1 MVDAH
6 RIGMSNV
13 RSSPQ
18 CGSSSTARAPVS
30 LLRCMLTTSRT
41 GDGAQPCSQCA
52 KRKLSCNK
60 GSKARFRLMSQGSKK
75 FPSDQTWCRT
85 ISKRIDF
92 VDQSLEIA
100 RQYDG
105 GSEAEDEDFP
115 ADHFNDHADTSP
127 PNTETC
133 DPNSRLSPPT
143 NSLSIEDQI
152 ISQISPQ
159 TGLDIGQSPL
169 IRDWTQAASECSIE
183 STIRH
188 FKRLEL
194 PQAALKEND
203 KANLIRHFVQ
213 VVGPAFDFYDE
224 GRKVASELTER
235 AISCQPLLRLVYN
248 ASAKSLGLSLDLDDA
263 PEYLVDPI
271 ALSHINDGNN
281 NTAAT
286 LLSRFIYNLEDKQD
300 LTQGFA
306 IINAPSPPLHIDD
319 FQEAIMWANL
329 RQEIFL
335 ALMNQRH
342 VNVPVDRHA
351 LESLLQDHLCQT
363 ADDSTWC
370 NRMLLHLFDTIQY
383 CFGDAHSSST
393 YDQLFSYAN
402 TWMSSKPSSF
412 TPVFSQDGPNGQM
425 LPEIWFLDSCAAAG
439 MQYYHLVRILLTAHN
454 PRVPRIGSAK
464 KAAIEWIDE
473 QVRGHAKM
481 ACGIAESLEEINPGH
496 LSACMAIALAGD
508 YFHEKEEQAILSN
521 LMTKTSSYYGWS
533 TGSTQKY
540 LQETWK

>member
-1 MVDAH
+1 
-6 RIGMSNV
+6 MSFNS
-13 RSSPQ
+13 RT
-18 CGSSSTARAPVS
+18 STRCIKQGNIK
-30 LLRCMLTTSRT
+30 LLILKSAT
-41 GDGAQPCSQCA
+41 GDGALPCSQCA

-115 ADHFNDHADTSP
+115 ADRFNEHADTSP
-127 PNTETC
+127 PNTEAC
-133 DPNSRLSPPT
+133 DPNSRLSPAA

-159 TGLDIGQSPL
+159 TGSDIGQSPL

-183 STIRH
+183 STIRQ

-194 PQAALKEND
+194 PQAALKEKD
-203 KANLIRHFVQ
+203 KSDLIRHFVQ

-224 GRKVASELTER
+224 GRKVASEVTER
-235 AISCQPLLRLVYN
+235 ALSCQPLLHLVYN
-248 ASAKSLGLSLDLDDA
+248 ASARSLGLSLDLENA
-263 PEYLVDPI
+263 PQSLGNPI
-271 ALSHINDGNN
+271 TLPHIDDGNN
-281 NTAAT
+281 NAAAA
-286 LLSRFIYNLEDKQD
+286 LLSRFIFNLEDKQD
-300 LTQGFA
+300 STQGFA
-306 IINAPSPPLHIDD
+306 IVSIPSSPLYNHAE
-319 FQEAIMWANL
+319 FQAAIMWASL

-342 VNVPVDRHA
+342 VNIPVDRHA
-351 LESLLQDHLCQT
+351 LESLPQDHLSQT

-481 ACGIAESLEEINPGH
+481 VCGIAESLEEINPGH

-508 YFHEKEEQAILSN
+508 YFHEKEEQAILLN
-521 LMTKTSSYYGWS
+521 LMIKTSSYYGWS

-540 LQETWK
+540 LQETWKI

>member
-1 MVDAH
+1 MFDVN
-6 RIGMSNV
+6 I
-13 RSSPQ
+13 
-18 CGSSSTARAPVS
+18 
-30 LLRCMLTTSRT
+30 
-41 GDGAQPCSQCA
+41 GDGALPCSQCA

-60 GSKARFRLMSQGSKK
+60 GSKARFRLMSEGSKE

-85 ISKRIDF
+85 ISKRIEF

-105 GSEAEDEDFP
+105 GSEAEDEEFP
-115 ADHFNDHADTSP
+115 ADRFKDHAHISP
-127 PNTETC
+127 PIAENC
-133 DPNSRLSPPT
+133 DPNSRLPPAS

-159 TGLDIGQSPL
+159 TGSDISQSPL
-169 IRDWTQAASECSIE
+169 IRDWAQPASECSIE
-183 STIRH
+183 STIRQ

-194 PQAALKEND
+194 PQAALKEKD
-203 KANLIRHFVQ
+203 KALLIRHFVQ

-224 GRKVASELTER
+224 GRKVGRELTER
-235 AISCQPLLRLVYN
+235 AISCQPLLHLVYN
-248 ASAKSLGLSLDLDDA
+248 ASAKSLGLSLDLDNPSESLDS
-263 PEYLVDPI
+263 PI
-271 ALSHINDGNN
+271 ALSHIDDGNN
-281 NTAAT
+281 GAAAA
-286 LLSRFIYNLEDKQD
+286 LLSRFIFNLEDRHD
-300 LTQGFA
+300 LSQSFT
-306 IINAPSPPLHIDD
+306 ILDTPSPRFHIQDE
-319 FQEAIMWANL
+319 FQEAIMWASL
-329 RQEIFL
+329 RQEVFF

-342 VNVPVDRHA
+342 VDVPVDRHA
-351 LESLLQDHLCQT
+351 LESLLQDHLLQT
-363 ADDSTWC
+363 ADDGTWC

-412 TPVFSQDGPNGQM
+412 TPVFSQDGPDGQI
-425 LPEIWFLDSCAAAG
+425 LPEIWFLHSCAAAG

-454 PRVPRIGSAK
+454 PRVPRIGPAK

-481 ACGIAESLEEINPGH
+481 VCGIAESLEEINPGH

-508 YFHEKEEQAILSN
+508 YFHEEEEQAILLN

-540 LQETWK
+540 LQETWKLPER